1 MTEPRLLAGL
11 PPEGPTTLV
20 QHLTIHGDLPPAG
33 SVLADVEAAGLR
45 GRGGAAFSTAVKL
58 GAAAA
63 GTRPV
68 VVANGAEG
76 EPMSLKDRVLLT
88 RVPHLVLDGAVL
100 AAQAIG
106 AREIIVAAPASVL
119 GAVAAAVDERRGP
132 GRIRWRLEASAPGY
146 VAGEETALL
155 AGLEGR
161 RPVPRTRPP
170 LPAERGLRGRPTL
183 IQNVETLAQLAL
195 IVRYGPDWFRAAG
208 TGDDPGTTLVTLSG
222 AVAAPGVYEVA
233 LGTPLADLAAIGAGA
248 VEPIRAL
255 LVGGYFGAWLDGD
268 GEGLTLDNSSLAV
281 ADASIGAGVVV
292 ALGASACPVAEVA
305 ALAAWLS
312 EASAGQCGPCV
323 HGLGA
328 LAALLERV
336 ATGRILQG
344 DGTRLARWT
353 GMVAGR
359 GACRHP
365 DGTARMISTATRV
378 FAEELNHHARRGHS
392 RACDVAPTLRLPRQ
406 ERRAA

>member
-11 PPEGPTTLV
+11 PDQGPATLALHRAV
-20 QHLTIHGDLPPAG
+20 HGDLPPAD
-33 SVLADVEAAGLR
+33 SVLADVQAAGLR
-45 GRGGAAFSTAVKL
+45 GRGGAAFPTAVKL
-58 GAAAA
+58 GAAA
-63 GTRPV
+63 GRRPV
-68 VVANGAEG
+68 VLANGAEG
-76 EPMSLKDRVLLT
+76 EPMSLKDRVVLT
-88 RVPHLVLDGAVL
+88 RLPHLVLDGAVL

-106 AREIIVAAPASVL
+106 AREIVVAAPASAL
-119 GAVAAAVDERRGP
+119 GVVAAAVEERRDP
-132 GRIRWRLEASAPGY
+132 GRIQWRLQASPPGY

-161 RPVPRTRPP
+161 RPVPRIRPP
-170 LPAERGLRGRPTL
+170 LPTERGLRGRPTL
-183 IQNVETLAQLAL
+183 VQNVETLAQVAL
-195 IVRYGPDWFRAAG
+195 IVRYGPDWFRAVG
-208 TGDDPGTTLVTLSG
+208 SVDHPGTTLVTLSG

-233 LGTPLADLAAIGAGA
+233 LGTPLADLAAIGGGA
-248 VEPIRAL
+248 AEPIRAL
-255 LVGGYFGAWLDGD
+255 LVGGYFGAWVHGD
-268 GEGLTLDNSSLAV
+268 GEDLTLDNGSLAA

-305 ALAAWLS
+305 ALATWLS

-359 GACRHP
+359 GACSHP
-365 DGTARMISTATRV
+365 DGTARMIVSATRV
-378 FAEELNHHARRGHS
+378 FADELNHHARRGHS
-392 RACDVAPTLRLPRQ
+392 RACDVAHTLRLPRQ
-406 ERRAA
+406 ERQAA